1 MRRSN
6 AAPSPSPPDA
16 GQLRAA
22 ATAHLARY
30 AATEASL
37 SRVLHRKLDRWLATA
52 DKDTAQTEMA
62 AARTAIE
69 DIVRQLAASGAVNDA
84 QFAEARARSLIRAG
98 RSRRAV
104 SAHLAAR
111 GVAPDLAAAAL
122 PAEEGHELAAAL
134 IHARKRRLGP
144 WRKQPATPEN
154 QRREMGSFA
163 RAGFSGAIATT
174 ALRLDPE
181 EADAL
186 IAAFR
191 AAL

>member
-1 MRRSN
+1 
-6 AAPSPSPPDA
+6 
-16 GQLRAA
+16 LRASA
-22 ATAHLARY
+22 LAHLARF

-37 SRVLHRKLDRWLATA
+37 TRVLLRKVDRWLAVA
-52 DKDTAQTEMA
+52 GVEKDQAAAELA
-62 AARTAIE
+62 AARRDIA
-69 DIVRQLAASGAVNDA
+69 DIVRQLVASGAVNDA
-84 QFAEARARSLIRAG
+84 QFAEARARSLIRSG

-111 GVAPDLAAAAL
+111 GVAADLAAAAM
-122 PAEEGHELAAAL
+122 PADEGHELAAAL

-144 WRKQPATPEN
+144 WRRQAATPE
-154 QRREMGSFA
+154 QLRRELGSLA
-163 RAGFSGAIATT
+163 RAGFSGSVAAT
-174 ALRLDPE
+174 ALRLPPE